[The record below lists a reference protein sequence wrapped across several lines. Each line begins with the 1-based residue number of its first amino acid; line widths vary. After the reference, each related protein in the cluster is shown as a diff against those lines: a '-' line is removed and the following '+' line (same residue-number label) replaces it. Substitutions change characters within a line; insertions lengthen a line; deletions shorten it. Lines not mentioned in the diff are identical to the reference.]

1 VTLPILLRVLIESKA
16 YLRGLKQGLNN
27 MTLLNHK
34 LMLPN
39 GSILRNRLAKSA
51 LSENLGSKKH
61 APTETLIGLYKRWS
75 ASESG
80 LIITG
85 NIMIDSKALGEA
97 RNVVIEDRSNLEL
110 LKKWAETMKGSD
122 THIWPQI
129 NHPGR
134 QAMENINKE
143 LMAPSAVPMM
153 SLGRKKASKKIP
165 RALREEEI
173 IDIINRYSE
182 AALICKEA
190 GFTGTQ
196 IHGAHGYL
204 VSQFLSPKTNIRTDK
219 WGGSLEDRARFVL
232 EIYRSMRKKLG
243 ADYPISIKLNSADF
257 QKGGFTEE
265 ESMEVI
271 KLLSKEGIDLIE
283 ISGGN
288 YEAPAMMG
296 SSKRKSTLE
305 REAFFMDYIE
315 KARKITDTPLMLT
328 GGFRT
333 KKGMESA
340 LESNSLDVIGLG
352 RPFAIYPALPA
363 DLFNNRASDFKVD
376 FRRTNVKAIDAAL
389 NLIWYEAQLER
400 LGKGLE
406 PDKNLNGWKVFANY
420 AWILMQKGF
429 SKN

>member
-1 VTLPILLRVLIESKA
+1 MTPLNKKLI
-16 YLRGLKQGLNN
+16 
-27 MTLLNHK
+27 
-34 LMLPN
+34 LPN
-39 GSILRNRLAKSA
+39 GSILKNRLAKSA
-51 LSENLGSKKH
+51 LSENIGSKNH
-61 APTETLIGLYKRWS
+61 APTKTLIALYKRW
-75 ASESG
+75 AKSEAG

-85 NIMIDSKALGEA
+85 NIMVDSKALGEP
-97 RNVVIEDRSNLEL
+97 RNVVVEDRSNLAL
-110 LKKWAETMKGSD
+110 LKEWADTMKD
-122 THIWPQI
+122 TGTQFWPQI
-129 NHPGR
+129 NHPDR
-134 QAMENINKE
+134 QAMENINKD
-143 LMAPSAVPMM
+143 LMAPSAVPVMA
-153 SLGRKKASKKIP
+153 LGRKKASKKIP
-165 RALREEEI
+165 RELSENEI
-173 IDIINRYSE
+173 IDIIERYSE

-190 GFTGTQ
+190 GFTGAQ

-219 WGGSLEDRARFVL
+219 WGGSLENRARFVL

-243 ADYPISIKLNSADF
+243 ANFPIGIKLNSADF

-296 SSKRKSTLE
+296 SSKKKSTIE

-315 KARKITDTPLMLT
+315 KARKITKTPLMLT

-333 KKGMESA
+333 QKGMETA
-340 LESNSLDVIGLG
+340 LNSNSLDVIGLG
-352 RPFAIYPALPA
+352 RPFTIYPDLPS
-363 DLFNNRASDFKVD
+363 DIFNKRASDFSVD
-376 FRRTNVKAIDAAL
+376 YRRTNVKAVDAAL
-389 NLIWYEAQLER
+389 NLIWYEAQMKR

-406 PDKNLNGWKVFANY
+406 PNKNLNGWGVFANY
-420 AWILMQKGF
+420 AWVLMQKAF

>member
-1 VTLPILLRVLIESKA
+1 MTPLKDKLI
-16 YLRGLKQGLNN
+16 
-27 MTLLNHK
+27 
-34 LMLPN
+34 LPN
-39 GSILRNRLAKSA
+39 GSTLNNRLAKSA
-51 LSENLGSKKH
+51 LSENLGSKEH

-75 ASESG
+75 TSEAG

-85 NIMIDSKALGEA
+85 NIMVDSKALGEP
-97 RNVVIEDRSNLEL
+97 RNVVIEDRRDMEL
-110 LKKWAETMKGSD
+110 LKRWAETMKGND

-134 QAMENINKE
+134 QAMEQINKE
-143 LMAPSAVPMM
+143 LMAPSAIPVM
-153 SLGRKKASKKIP
+153 SMGRKKASKKIP
-165 RALREEEI
+165 RALSEEEI
-173 IDIINRYSE
+173 LDIIERYSE

-190 GFTGTQ
+190 GFTGAQ

-219 WGGSLEDRARFVL
+219 WGGSLENRARFVL

-243 ADYPISIKLNSADF
+243 ADFPIGIKLNSADF

-271 KLLSKEGIDLIE
+271 QLLSKEGIDLIE

-288 YEAPAMMG
+288 YEAPEMMG
-296 SSKRKSTLE
+296 NPKRKSTLE

-333 KKGMESA
+333 RKGMESA
-340 LESNSLDVIGLG
+340 LESNSLDIIGLG
-352 RPFAIYPALPA
+352 RSFTLYPNLPA
-363 DLFNNRASDFKVD
+363 DIFNNMASNFKVD
-376 FRRTNVKAIDAAL
+376 FRRTNVKGIDAAL
-389 NLIWYEAQLER
+389 NLIWYEAQMER
-400 LGKGLE
+400 LGKGLD
-406 PDKNLNGWKVFANY
+406 PDPNLNGWKVFAHY
-420 AWILMQKGF
+420 AWTLMQKAF
-429 SKN
+429 NKN

>member
-1 VTLPILLRVLIESKA
+1 MTPLKNQLI
-16 YLRGLKQGLNN
+16 
-27 MTLLNHK
+27 
-34 LMLPN
+34 LPN
-39 GSILRNRLAKSA
+39 GSILNNRLAKSA

-61 APTETLIGLYKRWS
+61 APTETLISLYKRWS
-75 ASESG
+75 TSEAG

-85 NIMIDSKALGEA
+85 NIMVDSKALGEP
-97 RNVVIEDRSNLEL
+97 RNVVIEDRSNMDL
-110 LKKWAETMKGSD
+110 LRKWAETMKGSS
-122 THIWPQI
+122 TQIWPQI

-143 LMAPSAVPMM
+143 LMAPSAVPVMA
-153 SLGRKKASKKIP
+153 LGRKKASKKIP
-165 RALREEEI
+165 RALSEDEI
-173 IDIINRYSE
+173 LDIIERYSE

-190 GFTGTQ
+190 GFTGVQ

-219 WGGSLEDRARFVL
+219 WGGCLKNRARFVL

-243 ADYPISIKLNSADF
+243 ADYPIGIKLNSADF

-271 KLLSKEGIDLIE
+271 KLLSKESIDLIE

-288 YEAPAMMG
+288 YEAPEMMG
-296 SSKRKSTLE
+296 NPKRKSTLE

-333 KKGMESA
+333 QKGMVAA

-352 RPFAIYPALPA
+352 RPFALYPNLPA
-363 DLFNNRASDFKVD
+363 DIFNDRASNFKVD
-376 FRRTNVKAIDAAL
+376 YRRTDVKIVDAAL
-389 NLIWYEAQLER
+389 NLIWYEAQMKR

-406 PDKNLNGWKVFANY
+406 PDQNLNGWKVFANY